1 MSLRSTNILPVVLV
15 DDEEEVLFGSSVLLK
30 TFGISSVV
38 TMSDGNDLLP
48 YLERNA
54 CGVVVLDMLMP
65 KISGLQLLPQ
75 IVQRYPE
82 IPVVVMTAAQN
93 VETAVTCMKEG
104 AFDYLVKP
112 VEESRFISS
121 ITRAMEIRTLRR
133 QVTNLRDCLLGGQHD
148 RGGAFSGIVTNHPKI
163 DAIFQYILALS
174 HSNEPVLITG
184 ETGVGKGLFGK
195 AIHQAS
201 NRSGELITVN
211 VAGLDDNMFSDSLFG
226 HQRGAFSGADG
237 LREGF
242 VAKAENGTL
251 FLDEIGDLTK
261 SSQVKLLRLLQEKN
275 YYPLGS
281 DLPRLSNARIITA
294 TNQDLRHLIAEN
306 KFRKDLY
313 FRLSGHWIEIPP
325 LRERIEDIPLLMG
338 FFLDEACKA
347 MEKPDLEPPPE
358 LITLLSTYAFP
369 GNVREMRSMIYDAVT
384 RHKSGSIIGMKSFK
398 KAMRANAINQH
409 GNPDQVDKQIQ
420 SSLRTTGRFPTLKQA
435 ENLIIQEALRQTGGN
450 QGIAALLLGV
460 SRPALNR
467 RLMRL
472 KTEEVNS

>member
-1 MSLRSTNILPVVLV
+1 MSTSKSNILPVILV

-30 TFGISSVV
+30 TFGISSVI
-38 TMSDGNDLLP
+38 TMLDGNELLP
-48 YLERNA
+48 YLAHNE
-54 CGVVVLDMLMP
+54 CGVVVLDLLMP
-65 KISGLQLLPQ
+65 KISGLQLLPE
-75 IVQRYPE
+75 IIQRHPE

-121 ITRAMEIRTLRR
+121 ISRAMEVRSLRK
-133 QVTNLRDCLLGGQHD
+133 QVNNLRACLLGGQRLND
-148 RGGAFSGIVTNHPKI
+148 GTFSEIVTNHPNIK
-163 DAIFQYILALS
+163 AIFQYILALS
-174 HSNEPVLITG
+174 HSDEPVLITG

-201 NRSGELITVN
+201 KREGELVTVN

-261 SSQVKLLRLLQEKN
+261 TSQVKLLRLLQEKN

-294 TNQDLRHLIAEN
+294 TNLNLRQLIAEK
-306 KFRKDLY
+306 KFRQDLY
-313 FRLSGHWIEIPP
+313 FRLSGHWIDIPP
-325 LRERIEDIPLLMG
+325 LRERIEDIPLLLG
-338 FFLDEACKA
+338 FFLDEACKS
-347 MEKPDLEPPPE
+347 MNKPDLEPPPE
-358 LITLLSTYAFP
+358 LITLLSTYSFP
-369 GNVREMRSMIYDAVT
+369 GNIREMRSMIFDAVT
-384 RHKSGSIIGMKSFK
+384 RHRSGSVIGMKSFK
-398 KAMRANAINQH
+398 KAMRANAFSLEPDSNQ
-409 GNPDQVDKQIQ
+409 VKEQIQ
-420 SSLRTTGRFPTLKQA
+420 SSLHTTGRFPTLKQA

-450 QGIAALLLGV
+450 QGIAAMLLGV

-467 RLMRL
+467 RLIRL
-472 KTEEVNS
+472 KTETAL

>member
-1 MSLRSTNILPVVLV
+1 MSTSMSNNLPVVLV

-38 TMSDGNDLLP
+38 TMSDGTELLP
-48 YLERNA
+48 YLERNE
-54 CGVVVLDMLMP
+54 CGVIVLDLLMP
-65 KISGLQLLPQ
+65 KISGLQLLPEIIQ
-75 IVQRYPE
+75 HHPE

-121 ITRAMEIRTLRR
+121 ISRAIEVRSLRK
-133 QVTNLRDCLLGGQHD
+133 QVNNLRACLLGGQDSHYD
-148 RGGAFSGIVTNHPKI
+148 TFSEIVTNHQNIK
-163 DAIFQYILALS
+163 AIFKYILALA
-174 HSNEPVLITG
+174 HSDEPVLITG

-201 NRSGELITVN
+201 KRSGELVTVN

-226 HQRGAFSGADG
+226 HQRGAFSGAEG

-242 VAKAENGTL
+242 VSKAENGTL
-251 FLDEIGDLTK
+251 FLDEIGDLSK
-261 SSQVKLLRLLQEKN
+261 SSQIKLLRLLQEKN

-294 TNQDLRHLIAEN
+294 TNLDLRELIAQD
-306 KFRKDLY
+306 KFRQDLY

-325 LRERIEDIPLLMG
+325 LRERIEDIPLLLG
-338 FFLDEACKA
+338 YFLDEACKS
-347 MEKPDLEPPPE
+347 MNKPILEPPPE
-358 LITLLSTYAFP
+358 LITLLSTYSFP
-369 GNVREMRSMIYDAVT
+369 GNIREMRSMIYDAVT
-384 RHKSGSIIGMKSFK
+384 RHNSGSVISMKSFK
-398 KAMRANAINQH
+398 KAIRANAFTM
-409 GNPDQVDKQIQ
+409 DADSSQVKQQIQ
-420 SSLRTTGRFPTLKQA
+420 SSLHTTGRFPTLKQA

-450 QGIAALLLGV
+450 QGIAAMLLGV

-472 KTEEVNS
+472 KSETVL

>member
-1 MSLRSTNILPVVLV
+1 MKTSSANKLPVVLV

-38 TMSDGNDLLP
+38 TMSDGNELLP
-48 YLERNA
+48 YLEYNE
-54 CGVVVLDMLMP
+54 CSVIVLDLLMP
-65 KISGLQLLPQ
+65 QISGLQLLPEIIQ
-75 IVQRYPE
+75 HHPE

-112 VEESRFISS
+112 VEESRFVSS
-121 ITRAMEIRTLRR
+121 ISRAIEVRSLRR
-133 QVTNLRDCLLGGQHD
+133 QVSNLRSCLLGN
-148 RGGAFSGIVTNHPKI
+148 RKVNGGIFSEIVTNHDKME
-163 DAIFQYILALS
+163 AIFQYVLALANS
-174 HSNEPVLITG
+174 DEPVLITG

-195 AIHQAS
+195 AIHKAS
-201 NRSGELITVN
+201 GRKGELVTVN

-242 VAKAENGTL
+242 VSKAENGSL

-294 TNQDLRHLIAEN
+294 TNQDLQKLISEDR
-306 KFRKDLY
+306 FRQDLY
-313 FRLSGHWIEIPP
+313 FRLSGHWVEIPP
-325 LRERIEDIPLLMG
+325 LRDRVEDIPLLVG
-338 FFLDEACKA
+338 YFLDEACKS
-347 MEKPDLEPPPE
+347 MNKPELEPPPE
-358 LITLLSTYAFP
+358 LITLLSTYTFP
-369 GNVREMRSMIYDAVT
+369 GNIREMRSMIFDAVA
-384 RHKSGSIIGMKSFK
+384 RHRSGTIISMKSFK
-398 KAMRANAINQH
+398 KAMRTNSIAIDGDPSH
-409 GNPDQVDKQIQ
+409 VKAQIH

-435 ENLIIQEALRQTGGN
+435 ENLVIQEALRQTGGN
-450 QGIAALLLGV
+450 QGIAAMLLGV

-472 KTEEVNS
+472 KSETV